1 MKIIFIIIICIF
13 LYNLCYYFFPSDISI
28 LQTTIEHFNFDLLSS
43 RQPIVISDYL
53 KNPQE
58 IINSWFKYN
67 IINDDNDNDN
77 DYDNDGDW
85 KQNNSKYLFMNAIED
100 TEIIIYKAERTKENP
115 PEDGKI
121 IIIKLEKNQSIILP
135 FKWKYYG
142 NKIEKWKIDDCITFF
157 VGPIF

>member
-1 MKIIFIIIICIF
+1 
-13 LYNLCYYFFPSDISI
+13 
-28 LQTTIEHFNFDLLSS
+28 
-43 RQPIVISDYL
+43 
-53 KNPQE
+53 
-58 IINSWFKYN
+58 
-67 IINDDNDNDN
+67 
-77 DYDNDGDW
+77 
-85 KQNNSKYLFMNAIED
+85 MNAIED

>member
-1 MKIIFIIIICIF
+1 MCIC
-13 LYNLCYYFFPSDISI
+13 LYTLCYYIFPSDISI
-28 LQTTIEHFNFDLLSS
+28 LQTTIEHFKFDLLSS

-53 KNPQE
+53 KNPEE

-67 IINDDNDNDN
+67 IINDNEHMNDNEDIN
-77 DYDNDGDW
+77 DW
-85 KQNNSKYLFMNAIED
+85 KQNNSKYLFINAIED
-100 TEIIIYKAERTKENP
+100 TEIIIYKAERRKENP

-121 IIIKLEKNQSIILP
+121 IIIKLKKNQSIILP

-142 NKIEKWKIDDCITFF
+142 NKINKWKIDDYITFF